1 MRPDN
6 RISNSITGEKT
17 GFVQVGPNKYFFPR
31 KFRSASSHIYNFQSR
46 PSDIWVATFPR
57 SGTTWTQ
64 ELVWM
69 IANDLNYDGAKADPL
84 TKRFPFFE

>member
-1 MRPDN
+1 M
-6 RISNSITGEKT
+6 
-17 GFVQVGPNKYFFPR
+17 QVGPQKYFFPH
-31 KFRSASSHIYNFQSR
+31 KFRASAQHFWDFQAR
-46 PSDIWVATFPR
+46 PDDVWVATFPR

-69 IANDLNYDGAKADPL
+69 IANDLDYAVAEREPL